1 LNRLNIY
8 PLHPFLIAVYP
19 ALALLGHNIEEIR
32 ASVALR
38 ALLFS
43 LLACLLLLLLFRA
56 LLRRWNA
63 AALATTAALALFFS
77 YGHVYNFFKGW
88 SLAGWTLARH
98 RLLAPLWLGV
108 LILFIVWLAR
118 KKSDPPRLHGFLN
131 LAAVIALVFPIFQLS
146 AFALSA
152 RGAPDGEA
160 SSAQE
165 ITNLKLP
172 PGQPAPDIYY
182 IILDAYT
189 RDDTLLS
196 EYGLDNTPFL
206 DQLEGLG
213 FYVARCS
220 QSNYAQTQLSLA
232 SSLNFNY
239 LEALDEAYNPGNNK
253 RVGMRKWIQ
262 HSAARTTLEGLGY
275 QVVAFETG
283 FKNTEWD
290 DADLYLAPS
299 AALGSLQMFAGL
311 NDFELLLINNSA
323 GLLLT
328 DAAIKLPEFLQTDF
342 DNPRRI
348 HRERILYALDQLA
361 KLPALPGPKFVFAH
375 LVIPH
380 PPYVFGPDG
389 EFTDYDRDKIAAYHD
404 QVIYLNQRLIP
415 LLESILQESSTPP
428 IIVLQGDHGG
438 IESPQAYRMDIL
450 NAYHLPGGGNARPY
464 ENISPV
470 NTFRVIFNQYYG
482 AQFALLD
489 DTSYFSVYK
498 TPFEYTVIPNRRE
511 GCP

>member
-1 LNRLNIY
+1 M
-8 PLHPFLIAVYP
+8 IAIYP

-32 ASVALR
+32 AGVALR

-43 LLACLLLLLLFRA
+43 LLLCLLALVAFRA
-56 LLRRWNA
+56 LLGSWDK
-63 AALATTAALALFFS
+63 AALGTTAILALFFS

-88 SLAGWTLARH
+88 SPALARH
-98 RLLAPLWLGV
+98 RLLAPLWLGA
-108 LILFIVWLAR
+108 LILFVIWLAR
-118 KKSDPPRLHGFLN
+118 KRRETPRLHGFLN
-131 LAAVIALVFPIFQLS
+131 LVAVIALVFPLFQLG

-152 RGAPDGEA
+152 RGTGGEAASAQATSDLRLPPDGR
-160 SSAQE
+160 
-165 ITNLKLP
+165 
-172 PGQPAPDIYY
+172 APDIYY
-182 IILDAYT
+182 FILDAYT

-206 DQLEGLG
+206 SQLEGLG

-239 LEALDEAYNPGNNK
+239 LEALDEQYNPQNNQ
-253 RVGMRKWIQ
+253 RVGMRAWIQ
-262 HSAARTTLEGLGY
+262 HSAARAALEGLGY

-299 AALGSLQMFAGL
+299 AALGGLQMFAGL

-328 DAAIKLPEFLQTDF
+328 DAAIKLPEFLQADF

-361 KLPALPGPKFVFAH
+361 KLPEMPGPKFVFAH

-389 EFTDYDRDKIAAYHD
+389 EFTDFDRDKIEAYHD

-415 LLESILQESSTPP
+415 LLKGILQESSTPP
-428 IIVLQGDHGG
+428 VIVLQGDHGG

-450 NAYHLPGGGNARPY
+450 NAYTLPDGGNQRLYA
-464 ENISPV
+464 NISPV
-470 NTFRVIFNQYYG
+470 NTFRAIFNQYFG
-482 AQFALLD
+482 AQYAMLE